1 MYRTV
6 YRTFDIVV
14 FFQQNGIPCAIDGIW
29 VQKGG
34 RFHVLSSL
42 IAILL
47 YPNQTAQEG
56 DTYFLSIALP
66 RQSVR

>member
-47 YPNQTAQEG
+47 YPSQTSLEE
-56 DTYFLSIALP
+56 YICFLSIALP
-66 RQSVR
+66 RQSAR